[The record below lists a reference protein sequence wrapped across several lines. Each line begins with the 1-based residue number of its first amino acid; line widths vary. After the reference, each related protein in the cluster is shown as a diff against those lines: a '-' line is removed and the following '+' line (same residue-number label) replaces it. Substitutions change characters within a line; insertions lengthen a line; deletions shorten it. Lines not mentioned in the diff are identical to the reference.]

1 MTPAQKDE
9 PSSDGLGMSINFAV
23 AILLF
28 GAIGWFVDG
37 WVHTLPLFTVAG
49 TLVGGVLGF
58 LNVYWKIRKGDKDRH
73 GSGGGTP

>member
-1 MTPAQKDE
+1 
-9 PSSDGLGMSINFAV
+9 MSLNFAV

-58 LNVYWKIRKGDKDRH
+58 LNVYWKIRKADRNK
-73 GSGGGTP
+73 GGT